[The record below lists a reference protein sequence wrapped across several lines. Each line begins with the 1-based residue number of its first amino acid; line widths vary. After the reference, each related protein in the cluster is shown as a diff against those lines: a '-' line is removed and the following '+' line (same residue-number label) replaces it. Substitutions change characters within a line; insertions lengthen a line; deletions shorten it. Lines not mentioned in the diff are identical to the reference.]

1 MNTID
6 NRGLEPPAPMMRTLK
21 TLDKMKNG
29 ETLAIINDRR
39 PMFLY
44 EELNDR
50 GYSHE
55 TEPLDDGSF
64 KIKITK
70 NGD

>member
-1 MNTID
+1 MKTID

-21 TLDKMKNG
+21 TLDKMSDG

-39 PMFLY
+39 PLFLY
-44 EELNDR
+44 EELNER
-50 GYSHE
+50 GYTHE
-55 TEPLDDGSF
+55 TEALDDGSF
-64 KIKITK
+64 KITITK